1 MLQGQRIHRLLKLD
15 ADYRA
20 SGVVRDPDWMATRDA
35 MGTPWRDDEE
45 YIARA
50 SASIRGARLFFTE
63 QAIVVLRHEVYAHT
77 DDLEVGDAP
86 RLSKWFSGKLDTLGY
101 RRDDGR
107 LIITDYKIARAGS
120 LASPLELAALPSSY
134 VYVVLALRLR
144 ERMPDIAAVTT
155 EEVEIIHLL
164 PHTGEWAPTQLDT
177 MDMVAGNAF
186 TDAMALSL
194 ATQTYT
200 ARSGEHCM
208 WCSLRDNGCPA
219 WR

>member
-15 ADYRA
+15 AAYRA
-20 SGVVRDPDWMATRDA
+20 CGVVRDPDWMATHDA

-45 YIARA
+45 HITRA

-63 QAIVVLRHEVYAHT
+63 QGIVVLQHEVYAHT
-77 DDLEVGDAP
+77 GDLEVGDAP

-107 LIITDYKIARAGS
+107 LVVTDYKIARAGS
-120 LASPLELAALPSSY
+120 LPSPLELAALPSSY
-134 VYVVLALRLR
+134 IYAVLALRLR
-144 ERMPDIAAVTT
+144 ERMPDIAAATT
-155 EEVEIIHLL
+155 EEVEVIHLL
-164 PHTGEWAPTQLDT
+164 PHAGEWAPTQLHT

-194 ATQTYT
+194 ATQAYT
-200 ARSGEHCM
+200 ARSGEHCT
-208 WCSLRDNGCPA
+208 WCSLRDSGCPA